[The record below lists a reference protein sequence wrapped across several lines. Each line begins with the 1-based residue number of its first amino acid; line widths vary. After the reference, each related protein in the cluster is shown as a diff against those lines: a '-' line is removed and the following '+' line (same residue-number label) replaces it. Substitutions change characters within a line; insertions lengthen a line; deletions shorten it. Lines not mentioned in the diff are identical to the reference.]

1 MKSGIAIVLPSSRE
15 NLYKNVFLPK
25 WKGLFEKHE
34 AFVLT
39 IRDGEDPKKTTL
51 QINNKERVS
60 IGNILGKNSDLV
72 CNRYAGVRSLGIAY
86 VGLNM
91 PEIEYI
97 VCLDDDVS
105 PVGDPIQDHID
116 ALSMRTPISWMP
128 IGNAYTRG
136 FPYDVRQEAEVVLSH
151 GVWEGIVD
159 FDAPTQLVNGS
170 KEMEFYKMTIPKGVL
185 APISYMNTAFKR
197 KLIPYIFMCPQI
209 RGELERCDDIWCS
222 IEAKRVID
230 RKGWAMVTGYSRV
243 LHERASDVFSSL
255 VKESK
260 FIQLNE
266 GYWKGEQKD
275 PYFKMYHERRKRW
288 ENLAWR

>member
-1 MKSGIAIVLPSSRE
+1 
-15 NLYKNVFLPK
+15 
-25 WKGLFEKHE
+25 
-34 AFVLT
+34 
-39 IRDGEDPKKTTL
+39 
-51 QINNKERVS
+51 
-60 IGNILGKNSDLV
+60 
-72 CNRYAGVRSLGIAY
+72 
-86 VGLNM
+86 M

>member
-1 MKSGIAIVLPSSRE
+1 
-15 NLYKNVFLPK
+15 LPK